1 MVKSI
6 YNYEKIRLISTQ
18 PVNCQEEF
26 CVCASIAAVAPEHA
40 DRLRNSD

>member
-1 MVKSI
+1 MAKSI

-26 CVCASIAAVAPEHA
+26 FVCVAIAAVAPEHV
-40 DRLRNSD
+40 DRLGNGD